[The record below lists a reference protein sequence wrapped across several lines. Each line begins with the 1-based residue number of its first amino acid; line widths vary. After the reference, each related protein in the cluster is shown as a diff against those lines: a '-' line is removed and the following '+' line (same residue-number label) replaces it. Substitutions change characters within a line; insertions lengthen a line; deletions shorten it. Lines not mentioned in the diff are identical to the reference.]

1 MEVMIFII
9 FFSLVFITTFALWKY
24 VRLKHD
30 VYEYTE
36 KLDNTINYMLKN
48 GELKTTPYEND
59 DLWEKIYEKLVRL
72 SHLYTHKNLEI
83 SEEKDKLKE
92 LVSDISHQTKTS
104 IANIKLYLEIMTDE
118 SDFKK
123 NQEYMRKMN
132 GQIDKLDFLLQSMVK
147 MSRLETGTIKI
158 QKQNVLLADTLA
170 MAISNVVIK
179 ADKKNIKIDVQ
190 YDEQLMLKHDK
201 KWTAEAIFNILD
213 NAVKYTEVGGNIHVV
228 VCRQELFTKIS
239 IEDTGKGIAPERQA
253 TIFTRFYREPEVHDK
268 EGIGIGLYLAREII
282 TLQNGYIEV
291 QSQIGQTVADLID
304 ITPAHMSNVETGK
317 TKVSLPT
324 LIAIANALSVSVDT
338 LLCDN
343 VIASK
348 IVFEKEAKD
357 IFSDCDEYE
366 VRFLVDLMK
375 SAKIAFRKD
384 KDIRNQFQ
392 K

>member
-1 MEVMIFII
+1 MNFII

-158 QKQNVLLADTLA
+158 QKQNKKQYKKKLKNSAFDLLTDIHFFNLLV
-170 MAISNVVIK
+170 SNGLDLTTKDRDGQSYLETAAKKGRTDMINSFVQVGMPYSEEDIRHAK
-179 ADKKNIKIDVQ
+179 QAARFNNYPSAEKYLGALESLRCQSEKKN
-190 YDEQLMLKHDK
+190 LKQGG
-201 KWTAEAIFNILD
+201 IL
-213 NAVKYTEVGGNIHVV
+213 
-228 VCRQELFTKIS
+228 
-239 IEDTGKGIAPERQA
+239 P
-253 TIFTRFYREPEVHDK
+253 
-268 EGIGIGLYLAREII
+268 
-282 TLQNGYIEV
+282 
-291 QSQIGQTVADLID
+291 
-304 ITPAHMSNVETGK
+304 
-317 TKVSLPT
+317 
-324 LIAIANALSVSVDT
+324 
-338 LLCDN
+338 
-343 VIASK
+343 
-348 IVFEKEAKD
+348 
-357 IFSDCDEYE
+357 
-366 VRFLVDLMK
+366 
-375 SAKIAFRKD
+375 KIAVLGTILNNEAPRFEMLQKQIIRLSALD
-384 KDIRNQFQ
+384 KVQNMYQ
-392 K
+392 